1 MKKFYNMEFGTYKEQ
16 GDSVILE
23 INKNRFNSHA
33 LFDIQEVAEADERF
47 FQVSVSENEQSFI
60 FDFSIE
66 KDFQNL
72 KTIVNRNLPIKLS
85 IAKTI
90 IKQDI
95 LKTSGFDYVSVNPS
109 SIYYLPM
116 KQVKY
121 LYRATSVMPS
131 NNETDSF
138 KQYKACVLYILTGQ
152 NYESLLSDY
161 HSLDKLVEKNPYLEQ
176 ILETT
181 NRNQLLNILDK
192 IENLATYQEW
202 EQVRRTKNKF
212 KNVGIAFITTI
223 VLTNV
228 LTGLS
233 VIAVKNHQKEVAIE
247 QVKDSY
253 KTTKIKAD
261 ITTALNNKNYDR
273 AIELMKSD
281 KQSDKQIAQQM
292 YDVGEYQTAL
302 YYNDKL
308 LENIVSAYWKS
319 GKQDKISS
327 LRLADSSSK
336 AVKNQLE
343 LEQAIASY
351 NTEKMQQEL
360 GFTENPNTLMRMALK
375 YIDENEL
382 LNADTVADK
391 LKGVNNSKAQY
402 KYVKV
407 VYDLKDAQLKL
418 KDSQNQLLSANDSS
432 DSNNKEKQINQAQN
446 DIAKYASTI
455 EKLKNKEK
463 EAKKEVYK

>member
-1 MKKFYNMEFGTYKEQ
+1 
-16 GDSVILE
+16 
-23 INKNRFNSHA
+23 
-33 LFDIQEVAEADERF
+33 
-47 FQVSVSENEQSFI
+47 
-60 FDFSIE
+60 
-66 KDFQNL
+66 
-72 KTIVNRNLPIKLS
+72 
-85 IAKTI
+85 
-90 IKQDI
+90 
-95 LKTSGFDYVSVNPS
+95 
-109 SIYYLPM
+109 
-116 KQVKY
+116 
-121 LYRATSVMPS
+121 
-131 NNETDSF
+131 
-138 KQYKACVLYILTGQ
+138 
-152 NYESLLSDY
+152 
-161 HSLDKLVEKNPYLEQ
+161 
-176 ILETT
+176 
-181 NRNQLLNILDK
+181 
-192 IENLATYQEW
+192 
-202 EQVRRTKNKF
+202 
-212 KNVGIAFITTI
+212 
-223 VLTNV
+223 
-228 LTGLS
+228 
-233 VIAVKNHQKEVAIE
+233 
-247 QVKDSY
+247 
-253 KTTKIKAD
+253 
-261 ITTALNNKNYDR
+261 
-273 AIELMKSD
+273 MKSD

-292 YDVGEYQTAL
+292 YEVGEYQTAL

-343 LEQAIASY
+343 LEQAIATY

-391 LKGVNNSKAQY
+391 LKEVNNSKAQY